1 MRVLHIISGL
11 NRGGAEIA
19 LSRLLSV
26 RPLIIENA
34 VLSLSDSNAMTKCF
48 SNIPLFVLNG
58 KSKYSLPATFPH
70 LLAAVRQFKPD
81 IIQGWMYHGSLIASL
96 THMAAGQSRVIWNIR
111 QSISPARLE
120 RFTTRVIIRMLTRIP
135 WHVDCIVYNSFVS
148 AHQHGDVGFTPTR
161 QLVIPNGLD
170 TEFYHFRQ
178 AARTRV
184 RRALHLPPGAFC
196 FGYLARYHP
205 MKGHKILLD
214 AMRIVAQ
221 SHPEAILLLAGF
233 NINVD
238 NNELQSILNESGLL
252 ARVFLLDEITD
263 NNIIVDLLSS
273 LDGYVSPSLIEGFPN
288 NVLEA
293 MSCGLPCVVTDAG
306 DSARLLSDC
315 GWVVPVDRPNLLAS
329 AMGQVINLSLEQRKA
344 LGDRSRRRVQEHYS
358 LTEMARAYAEL
369 YRNVCVS

>member
-1 MRVLHIISGL
+1 M
-11 NRGGAEIA
+11 
-19 LSRLLSV
+19 
-26 RPLIIENA
+26 
-34 VLSLSDSNAMTKCF
+34 
-48 SNIPLFVLNG
+48 
-58 KSKYSLPATFPH
+58 
-70 LLAAVRQFKPD
+70 
-81 IIQGWMYHGSLIASL
+81 
-96 THMAAGQSRVIWNIR
+96 
-111 QSISPARLE
+111 
-120 RFTTRVIIRMLTRIP
+120 
-135 WHVDCIVYNSFVS
+135 
-148 AHQHGDVGFTPTR
+148 
-161 QLVIPNGLD
+161 
-170 TEFYHFRQ
+170 
-178 AARTRV
+178 
-184 RRALHLPPGAFC
+184 
-196 FGYLARYHP
+196 
-205 MKGHKILLD
+205 
-214 AMRIVAQ
+214 
-221 SHPEAILLLAGF
+221 LAGF